1 MTQKFNHEAWQNFKN
16 FIAKGQALS
25 GLHHVHCECS
35 YGLPRDC
42 HAVALLLL
50 VLVARALGIA
60 KVVNA
65 LKHES
70 HDRLE
75 GAKGGP

>member
-1 MTQKFNHEAWQNFKN
+1 MDN
-16 FIAKGQALS
+16 
-25 GLHHVHCECS
+25 
-35 YGLPRDC
+35 RDC

-50 VLVARALGIA
+50 QILVARALGIA
-60 KVVNA
+60 KVLNA